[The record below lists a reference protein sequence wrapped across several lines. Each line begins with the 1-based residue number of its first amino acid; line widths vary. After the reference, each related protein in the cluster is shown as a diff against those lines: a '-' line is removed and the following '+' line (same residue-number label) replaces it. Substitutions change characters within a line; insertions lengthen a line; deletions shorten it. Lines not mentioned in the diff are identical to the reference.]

1 MLTLQRAEHLNVQM
15 SHSNTMKKYLLD
27 TNICI
32 FLFKGK
38 YNINDRINEVG
49 FKNCCISEITLAEL
63 KYGAECSDR
72 VIENNKM
79 INEFANELTILPI
92 YNALNLYAK
101 EKARLRK
108 TGNLI
113 DDFDL
118 LIGVSAVANNLI
130 LVTDN
135 EKHLKRISK
144 LNIENWINR

>member
-1 MLTLQRAEHLNVQM
+1 M
-15 SHSNTMKKYLLD
+15 D

-38 YNINDRINEVG
+38 YNLNDRINKIG

-72 VIENNKM
+72 VFENNKM
-79 INEFANELTILPI
+79 VNEFANELTILPI
-92 YNALNLYAK
+92 YNSLSLYAK

-108 TGNLI
+108 AGNLI

-118 LIGVSAVANNLI
+118 LIGVTAVANNMI
-130 LVTDN
+130 LVSDN

-144 LNIENWINR
+144 LKIENWIAR